1 MVSTVRGARNMA
13 DVSDVELVEF
23 DDGVAVVP
31 ASEMKQIVI
40 PSPPTVTMVPT
51 NPRPCYIV
59 VGPFEASDQV
69 KAYAKEN
76 KVVFVIPRDT
86 DPETIANAYT
96 YAKKNASK
104 INVKKSEFFVKAAD
118 EASMDAA
125 SEGVESIYDVDDSVE
140 LDDPEVFSL

>member
-1 MVSTVRGARNMA
+1 MA

-40 PSPPTVTMVPT
+40 PSPPTVTTVPT

-59 VGPFEASDQV
+59 VGPFEASDQA

-76 KVVFVIPRDT
+76 KVVFVIPKDT

-96 YAKKNASK
+96 YQ
-104 INVKKSEFFVKAAD
+104 
-118 EASMDAA
+118 
-125 SEGVESIYDVDDSVE
+125 
-140 LDDPEVFSL
+140 PRCHRSLIARRSL